1 MMRILESDFVGNLA
15 HGLIRACQ
23 QILDTVN
30 DGKVDVFNGG
40 LAGFLLHKVAEIV
53 GGHQFLETS
62 EDIAVDGLAGGKLA
76 VVETEAV
83 AFGIG
88 RFSAIVNASHLSW
101 SHKYQRAFLIIVLAV
116 PVSQLSVYLFFQVD
130 AIETI
135 EFLFMLQNFDLTEV
149 DECHQQVQCFYSQE
163 LIVIVDAADIYDV
176 AHILLPPNI

>member
-83 AFGIG
+83 VEQDFVHFVGEERVFLHFAGKACAAQQVGVEQQAVAFGIG
-88 RFSAIVNASHLSW
+88 RFSAIVNASHLS
-101 SHKYQRAFLIIVLAV
+101 
-116 PVSQLSVYLFFQVD
+116 
-130 AIETI
+130 
-135 EFLFMLQNFDLTEV
+135 
-149 DECHQQVQCFYSQE
+149 
-163 LIVIVDAADIYDV
+163 
-176 AHILLPPNI
+176 